1 MGRPSSVSSSGPCG
15 SYARC
20 RKNGTDKHQ
29 LEIDSYLSTQD
40 GLSGKFLPIASVG
53 VKGDR
58 RSYANCVVLNDIETD
73 WNTLDRVATHL
84 SNRFSFIN
92 RVVLLPFE
100 SDLKKWNFQFT
111 GMQLDKKCSDLL
123 READFT
129 VESVIRKLGLYN
141 KIWQMPVV

>member
-1 MGRPSSVSSSGPCG
+1 MLAVE
-15 SYARC
+15 
-20 RKNGTDKHQ
+20 KKGTDKDQ

-40 GLSGKFLPIASVG
+40 GLSGKILPIASVG

-92 RVVLLPFE
+92 RVVLYLLNRI
-100 SDLKKWNFQFT
+100 LKNGTFN
-111 GMQLDKKCSDLL
+111 LLECS
-123 READFT
+123 
-129 VESVIRKLGLYN
+129 
-141 KIWQMPVV
+141 